1 MSDPGV
7 LTSVVGPVLRRSAVR
22 DWLFLSCAL
31 PEGLKVDSFLG
42 SREVTAFKMLLIA
55 MEFDSGSLD
64 VCGIEA
70 SLYCAQFLLQ
80 DVDLFLQFTSGFV
93 NQAVEIQGKY

>member
-1 MSDPGV
+1 M
-7 LTSVVGPVLRRSAVR
+7 TSVVGLVLRRSAAR
-22 DWLFLSCAL
+22 DWLFLSRAL

-55 MEFDSGSLD
+55 VEFDSGSLD
-64 VCGIEA
+64 VCGVEA
-70 SLYCAQFLLQ
+70 SLYCAQLLSQ

-93 NQAVEIQGKY
+93 NQTVKVQVKY

>member
-7 LTSVVGPVLRRSAVR
+7 LTSVVGPVLRQSAAR

-31 PEGLKVDSFLG
+31 PESLKVDSFLG

-55 MEFDSGSLD
+55 VEFDSGSLD
-64 VCGIEA
+64 VCGVEA
-70 SLYCAQFLLQ
+70 SLYCAQLLSQ

-93 NQAVEIQGKY
+93 NQTVKVQVKY